1 MQGTS
6 MSCCG
11 DEDGNQHDDRNFRSR
26 SIADTGDDEDRVFA
40 SDREDGRFLRRPR
53 REATFLLE
61 ADHDSDSGGGSYP
74 TDAPLS
80 EPESKDDGA
89 TEGYGHPT
97 CTIDDILRFRED
109 DAWGSETAH
118 GPDCREYE
126 ALLADVVRA
135 HPPPPPS
142 PRLAR
147 KVTRRTALNEHA
159 HARAGRVAPRLEEME
174 GGRAGRPADDGGT
187 SRTGTPHRRDVR
199 GAAATTA
206 NGRCTE
212 TEGDVYHGSRADGRI
227 HAVEPATDVELR
239 ELAENFRRMLPPPA
253 TEGSA
258 AAGAGKADGILDSLR
273 MDLKIGDWM
282 RDIASKHGGGGPCRV
297 PDGGAVAAGLEER
310 QHEIFLRG

>member
-1 MQGTS
+1 

-174 GGRAGRPADDGGT
+174 GGPGRASGGRRRNFPDRDAAPPGRPRCSRYHSERPVHRDGG
-187 SRTGTPHRRDVR
+187 RCLPRIPR
-199 GAAATTA
+199 G
-206 NGRCTE
+206 R
-212 TEGDVYHGSRADGRI
+212 
-227 HAVEPATDVELR
+227 
-239 ELAENFRRMLPPPA
+239 
-253 TEGSA
+253 
-258 AAGAGKADGILDSLR
+258 
-273 MDLKIGDWM
+273 
-282 RDIASKHGGGGPCRV
+282 
-297 PDGGAVAAGLEER
+297 
-310 QHEIFLRG
+310 